1 MLRRKLA
8 ALAAAATMTIALSG
22 AQAQAAPAPFMDYTD
37 DACMEQIIAVL
48 IGFTAPIG
56 SNKGSLTAPL
66 GSTKGS

>member
-8 ALAAAATMTIALSG
+8 AIAAAAAVTASLAAAP
-22 AQAQAAPAPFMDYTD
+22 AQAAPSFMDYTD
-37 DACMEQIIAVL
+37 DACVESIIAVL
-48 IGFTAPIG
+48 IGFTAPLG